1 MFYNVFS
8 FLTLCCRDTIE
19 IGFKSK
25 LIQRF
30 GTVFNVF
37 LNFMKIKCKS
47 FCYVEKKDPG
57 RMSGSSQ
64 TYLLNSRYNIE
75 PSTKV
80 TRRFKNMRFF

>member
-19 IGFKSK
+19 TGFKSK
-25 LIQRF
+25 LIQRLALF
-30 GTVFNVF
+30 LMFF

-57 RMSGSSQ
+57 RMSRSSQ